1 MLIINA
7 NTMPVQECLASRIL
21 KLTAQVEEA
30 EKLRQFRDRR
40 GHILTQALQEVLSP
54 GDAMCSRYFRIPF
67 TYLSIFIFFF
77 STLAYLI
84 DIYISIYL
92 SI

>member
-1 MLIINA
+1 MS
-7 NTMPVQECLASRIL
+7 VQECLASRIL

-54 GDAMCSRYFRIPF
+54 GDVMC
-67 TYLSIFIFFF
+67 L
-77 STLAYLI
+77 
-84 DIYISIYL
+84 
-92 SI
+92 